1 PGGRGIGRLSEV
13 IPRYG
18 AYFRK
23 YLQSM
28 DQAELTKLRSLVRTQ
43 IRLRERADGARSAQR
58 QVPADSA
65 VRDDAR
71 LQPQVPQANAVETAA
86 SDGNVENQNKEED
99 YSLNDF
105 PHSHSRLENSP
116 FHFLP
121 FPASQSRRNLWPV
134 LTRPQMAGFQ
144 PTTEVKV
151 KPTWD
156 WTDSSVLEAY
166 QSSSYL
172 YLGLNTA
179 ERQSCDFESD
189 FRTSLAL

>member
-1 PGGRGIGRLSEV
+1 MAGFDPSTNGRFSADHRGCVERFIEAELDFHSPGGRGIGRLSEV

-105 PHSHSRLENSP
+105 P
-116 FHFLP
+116 
-121 FPASQSRRNLWPV
+121 
-134 LTRPQMAGFQ
+134 
-144 PTTEVKV
+144 
-151 KPTWD
+151 
-156 WTDSSVLEAY
+156 
-166 QSSSYL
+166 
-172 YLGLNTA
+172 
-179 ERQSCDFESD
+179 
-189 FRTSLAL
+189 